1 MRFLL
6 RTAAMLAVFPYLGV
20 VYLLATGT
28 ASWSS
33 VLYVIAAGALL
44 GGLMTLPHRV
54 KSGRPGRPRG
64 LSRGA
69 AAALALVAI
78 ARGVIAGDGR
88 RMHVVPTDADSGAGA
103 SGVGSSARLVNRL
116 LDEGDVAFAGT
127 RVLFATGAY
136 SDDREALPP
145 AMRDAYGAMRR
156 DHGEVPSPLVATY
169 LGMQRG
175 NAHDLVLIEPEA
187 IEPQAKAAA
196 PRSAIVFLHGYA
208 GNFDLPCWQIARAV
222 ASLDAVTACPSTRWV
237 GDWWSADGE
246 ATVRRTVALLRA
258 RGIERI
264 VLAGLSNGGEGA
276 SRLAPRMKGLLAGL
290 ILISGADPRAGSA
303 AVPTLVIHG
312 ARDTVVPFEGSRLY
326 AKRTGTKLVSLDA
339 GHFAMLVRAEETN
352 RAVHDFMAGRIER
365 RAER

>member
-6 RTAAMLAVFPYLGV
+6 RTAALLAVFPYLGV

-33 VLYVIAAGALL
+33 IGYVVAAGALL
-44 GGLMTLPHRV
+44 GGLITLPHRV
-54 KSGRPGRPRG
+54 KDGRPGRRRG

-88 RMHVVPTDADSGAGA
+88 RMHVVRSGGD
-103 SGVGSSARLVNRL
+103 GNGDGGGGARLVNRL
-116 LDEGDVAFAGT
+116 LDEGDVAVAGT
-127 RVLFATGAY
+127 RMLFATGTY
-136 SDDREALPP
+136 SDDRDALPP
-145 AMRDAYGAMRR
+145 AMKDAYGSMRR

-169 LGMQRG
+169 LGLQHSK
-175 NAHDLVLIEPEA
+175 AHDLVLIEPEA
-187 IEPQAKAAA
+187 TAAA

-208 GNFDLPCWQIARAV
+208 GNFVLPCWQIAHAV

-237 GDWWSADGE
+237 GDWWSPEGE

-276 SRLAPRMKGLLAGL
+276 SRLAPRMKGMFAGL
-290 ILISGADPRAGSA
+290 ILISGVDPGAGSA
-303 AVPTLVIHG
+303 GVPTLIIHG
-312 ARDTVVPFEGSRLY
+312 TRDAVAPFGSSLLY
-326 AKRTGTKLVSLDA
+326 AKRPGTKLVALDA

-352 RAVHDFMAGRIER
+352 RAVHHFMAGRIDA
-365 RAER
+365 RAAR